1 MAYEFRVLRMSKFSL
16 QNTQIKFEW
25 TIDGITIENI
35 TSASIWFTIFFPE
48 GLSST

>member
-1 MAYEFRVLRMSKFSL
+1 MAYELRILGMSKFSL

-25 TIDGITIENI
+25 ALDDITIENI
-35 TSASIWFTIFFPE
+35 MSASIWFTIFFS